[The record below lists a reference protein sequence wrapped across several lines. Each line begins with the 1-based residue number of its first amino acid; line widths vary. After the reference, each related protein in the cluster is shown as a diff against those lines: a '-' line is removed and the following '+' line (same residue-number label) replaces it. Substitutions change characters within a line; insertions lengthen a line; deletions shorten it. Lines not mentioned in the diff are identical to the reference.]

1 MKWAKKAYILYVSRH
16 GGRETAVRGI
26 PVRAGLGA
34 GAPLQGRTWGQG
46 WGVLATLKHN
56 MEKLITQL
64 TIQNPNF
71 TKDKQQKFCWEISLR
86 SDLETNFPKF

>member
-1 MKWAKKAYILYVSRH
+1 MKWAKKATILYVSRH

-46 WGVLATLKHN
+46 WGGAGNYQT
-56 MEKLITQL
+56 
-64 TIQNPNF
+64 
-71 TKDKQQKFCWEISLR
+71 
-86 SDLETNFPKF
+86 